1 MRADVRNHDGARFLF
16 RRRLHARRE
25 PLGAD
30 LGFEAWMRVDVAYPI
45 RFSAVRGLDVI
56 APPGGILA
64 EKIEKHGVLAATSPP
79 AGDDQDPVHADPLL
93 PPGQA

>member
-1 MRADVRNHDGARFLF
+1 MRAYVGEHDGARVLF

-25 PLGAD
+25 PLGSN

-45 RFSAVRGLDVI
+45 RLSAVRGLDVI

-64 EKIEKHGVLAATSPP
+64 GKIEKHGGLAATSAP